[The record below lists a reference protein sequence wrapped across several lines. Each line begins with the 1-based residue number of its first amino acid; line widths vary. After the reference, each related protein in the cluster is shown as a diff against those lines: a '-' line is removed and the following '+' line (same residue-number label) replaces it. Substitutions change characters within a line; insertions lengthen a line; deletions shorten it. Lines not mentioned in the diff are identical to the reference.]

1 MLKYKRVLLK
11 LSGETLSGGNTG
23 KFDEASTLNVARQV
37 KLAVDEGL
45 QVGIVTGGG
54 NFWRGRSSE
63 RMDRSKADEIGMM
76 ATVLNCQYAAA
87 VFRMV
92 GLETVIMTPFVVGTF
107 TELYSKEAMMKH
119 LQDGKVVF
127 FAGGTGHPYFST
139 DTGAALR
146 AIQMEADT
154 ILLAK
159 NIDGIYDKDPNQFAD
174 AVRFEEITLSDV
186 IARGLKVMDMTAAQL
201 CLENKMSMTVFHFG
215 AENAILEAAKGNNN
229 GTVVIPE

>member
-92 GLETVIMTPFVVGTF
+92 GLETVIMTPFAVGTF

>member
-23 KFDEASTLNVARQV
+23 KFDEAFTLNVARQV

-92 GLETVIMTPFVVGTF
+92 GLETVIMTPFAVGTF

>member
-92 GLETVIMTPFVVGTF
+92 GLETVIMTPFVVGAF

>member
-92 GLETVIMTPFVVGTF
+92 GLETVIMTPFAVGTF

-174 AVRFEEITLSDV
+174 AVRFEKITLSDV